1 VALVLTMKNNDMADN
16 YLENKFDEFRQRK
29 SAPTTK
35 SGHSL
40 DSLLK
45 KNRSYRGYDNSWK
58 VPVSVLEKMVEVT
71 QWVPT
76 GKNQQA
82 FRFKF
87 VTEESEVRTVTE
99 NVKMGALLPELHLPM
114 PGTEPPAYIIVCTTV
129 PECKRVQV
137 DAGIAVQSMLLKA
150 VEMGYNGLIIAAFN
164 AKKLTEA
171 FALPYPPVLVLAVGK
186 GAEKI
191 EMTEISADESHNYY
205 RDENGTHFVPKVR
218 WQELVISD

>member
-1 VALVLTMKNNDMADN
+1 MADN

-45 KNRSYRGYDNSWK
+45 KNRSYRGYDSSWK
-58 VPVSVLEKMVEVT
+58 VPVTVLEKMVEVT

-82 FRFKF
+82 FRFKL
-87 VTEESEVRTVTE
+87 VTEENEVRTVTE
-99 NVKMGALLPELHLPM
+99 NVKMGALLPELHLPT
-114 PGTEPPAYIIVCTTV
+114 PGTEPPAYIIVCTSV

-164 AKKLTEA
+164 ATKLTEA
-171 FALPYPPVLVLAVGK
+171 FSLPYPPVLVLAVGK

-191 EMTEISADESHNYY
+191 EMTEISANESHNYY

-218 WQELVISD
+218 WQELII

>member
-1 VALVLTMKNNDMADN
+1 MKNNDMADN

-137 DAGIAVQSMLLKA
+137 DAGIAVQSMLLKV

-191 EMTEISADESHNYY
+191 EMTEISADESHNYW
-205 RDENGTHFVPKVR
+205 RENGVHYVPKIR
-218 WQELVISD
+218 WEELIIR

>member
-1 VALVLTMKNNDMADN
+1 MADN

-45 KNRSYRGYDNSWK
+45 KNRSYRGYDASWK
-58 VPVSVLEKMVEVT
+58 VPVTVLEKMVEVT

-82 FRFKF
+82 FRFKL

-99 NVKMGALLPELHLPM
+99 NVKMGTLLPELHLPM

-129 PECKRVQV
+129 PEC
-137 DAGIAVQSMLLKA
+137 
-150 VEMGYNGLIIAAFN
+150 
-164 AKKLTEA
+164 
-171 FALPYPPVLVLAVGK
+171 
-186 GAEKI
+186 
-191 EMTEISADESHNYY
+191 
-205 RDENGTHFVPKVR
+205 
-218 WQELVISD
+218 

>member
-1 VALVLTMKNNDMADN
+1 MKNNDMADN

>member
-1 VALVLTMKNNDMADN
+1 MADN

-45 KNRSYRGYDNSWK
+45 KNRSYRGYDSSWK
-58 VPVSVLEKMVEVT
+58 VPVTVLEKMVEVT

-82 FRFKF
+82 FRFKL
-87 VTEESEVRTVTE
+87 VTEENEVRTVTE
-99 NVKMGALLPELHLPM
+99 NVKMGALLPELHLPT

-164 AKKLTEA
+164 ATKLTEA
-171 FALPYPPVLVLAVGK
+171 FSLPYPPVLVLAVGK

-191 EMTEISADESHNYY
+191 EMTEISANESHNYY

-218 WQELVISD
+218 WQELII

>member
-1 VALVLTMKNNDMADN
+1 MKNNDMADN

-218 WQELVISD
+218 WQELII

>member
-1 VALVLTMKNNDMADN
+1 MAKNNNMADN

-58 VPVSVLEKMVEVT
+58 VPVTVLEKMVEVT

-82 FRFKF
+82 FRFKL

-99 NVKMGALLPELHLPM
+99 NVKMGALLPELHLPT

-164 AKKLTEA
+164 ARKLTEA

-191 EMTEISADESHNYY
+191 EMTEISAEESHNYW
-205 RDENGTHFVPKVR
+205 RENGVHYVPKVR
-218 WQELVISD
+218 WQELII

>member
-1 VALVLTMKNNDMADN
+1 MKNNDMADN

-191 EMTEISADESHNYY
+191 EMTEISADESHNYW
-205 RDENGTHFVPKVR
+205 RENGIHYVPKIR
-218 WQELVISD
+218 WQELII

>member
-1 VALVLTMKNNDMADN
+1 MKNNDMADN

-164 AKKLTEA
+164 ATKLTEA

-191 EMTEISADESHNYY
+191 EMTEISADESHNYW
-205 RDENGTHFVPKVR
+205 RENGIHYVPKIR
-218 WQELVISD
+218 WQELII

>member
-1 VALVLTMKNNDMADN
+1 MALVLTMKNNDMADN

-218 WQELVISD
+218 WQELII